1 MKKKIFVRKL
11 ISLGIATAGIG
22 SVALPVVAAS
32 PVLASETVVTQ
43 EDLDAK
49 KAELDRA
56 QAEYDEALE
65 RQQAAR
71 DVVVNAERARDE
83 AQEAYDR
90 SMENYSKGY
99 AGFLQFCIE
108 NLKGHYNDQDR
119 SFNEEF
125 DIRYDTEE
133 VDILVANRFPGYE
146 KYLADER
153 VKSNIEWD
161 LYKPFRYMKP
171 DVMGNSDSPTD
182 LTRVYYTLD
191 WMEAVESSE
200 VTYTLLASDVISEPT
215 GWVPELGIL
224 IHADFAPSMDH
235 DESFVISDFNISH
248 KLMLQT
254 MDFATFLANDYN
266 DMQNTAKVGEVIEYN
281 GWEIE
286 GLDDDYRLY
295 KFYYM
300 LLNEKSP
307 DTSYYD
313 INQRFH
319 YTGQFPKEL
328 FNFKVVDEYPS
339 AVIDKRNSNKKYK
352 VYETEGQIP
361 EDVYFQHRS
370 PEEICDI
377 YDNTE
382 RYEWIYTISE
392 EMSSSPTMGFAIGSS
407 EQGDFIVW
415 CTLDGSDGSADC
427 TLSEYMQA
435 FRDYYS
441 SVDPNLKRAA
451 FMEKDNDLSNARKEL
466 SMADGL
472 LSEKLGNFKEA
483 QDDYDKA
490 AASFEA
496 FFNKGLQIGESYGE
510 VSSELQQQI
519 DEEQEITNSEAE
531 AINAYNAAEIVSH
544 NEVEITENAELF
556 EPLHKPQS
564 EEIAFTEKEVET
576 ADTGA
581 VEASQDVQKNA
592 RNEQGVLAEVLTY
605 IFNGGAIA
613 FIIPSG
619 FIRRKSDKKIL
630 V

>member
-1 MKKKIFVRKL
+1 MKKKVFVRKL
-11 ISLGIATAGIG
+11 ISLGIASVGIG

-32 PVLASETVVTQ
+32 PVLASEAVVTQ

-90 SMENYSKGY
+90 SMEDYSKGY
-99 AGFLQFCIE
+99 AGFLQFCID

-119 SFNEEF
+119 LFYEELDVRK
-125 DIRYDTEE
+125 DIEE
-133 VDILVANRFPGYE
+133 IGILVANRFPGYE
-146 KYLADER
+146 KYLADEW
-153 VKSNIEWD
+153 VKSIIECD
-161 LYKPFRYMKP
+161 FYKPFRYMKL

-200 VTYTLLASDVISEPT
+200 VMYTLLASDVISEPT

-224 IHADFAPSMDH
+224 LNMDFAPLIDH
-235 DESFVISDFNISH
+235 DESYIISDFNISH
-248 KLMLQT
+248 ELMLQT

-281 GWEIE
+281 GWETE

-328 FNFKVVDEYPS
+328 FNFKVVYEDPS

-352 VYETEGQIP
+352 VYEIEDQIP

-370 PEEICDI
+370 LEEIGDI
-377 YDNTE
+377 YDTE

-392 EMSSSPTMGFAIGSS
+392 QMSPSPTMGFAIGSS

-415 CTLDGSDGSADC
+415 CTADVLPDC

-472 LSEKLGNFKEA
+472 LSERLGNFKEA

-564 EEIAFTEKEVET
+564 EEIAFTEKEVEI
-576 ADTGA
+576 ANTGA
-581 VEASQDVQKNA
+581 VEASQDVQNNT

-613 FIIPSG
+613 FIIPTG
-619 FIRRKSDKKIL
+619 FIRRKSYKEIP